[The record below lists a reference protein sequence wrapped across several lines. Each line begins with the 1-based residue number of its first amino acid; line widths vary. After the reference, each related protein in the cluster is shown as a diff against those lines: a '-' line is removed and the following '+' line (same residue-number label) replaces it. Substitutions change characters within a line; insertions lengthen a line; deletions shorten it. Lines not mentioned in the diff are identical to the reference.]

1 MFRKYQEFTMKLFFD
16 SGLNSASSDLSVAAG
31 LYILLFLAEVI
42 GSLACFIWI
51 CSDGFNHIT
60 IPWASL
66 HIVFWSTA
74 LLSIG
79 FKNKYNFSQRTNYD
93 SLSPEEKRY
102 IFKVSILLFIN
113 LMSCGI
119 MVVAL
124 PIMIIVGIC
133 NIIIDGISNCLFPDP
148 VKEKSSKELSSQFDT
163 ILK

>member
-1 MFRKYQEFTMKLFFD
+1 MFRKYQEFTMKFFFD

-31 LYILLFLAEVI
+31 LYILLFLAEVVR
-42 GSLACFIWI
+42 SLACFIWI

-74 LLSIG
+74 LLALG
-79 FKNKYNFSQRTNYD
+79 FKNKYNFSQKTKYAG
-93 SLSPEEKRY
+93 LSPEEKRY
-102 IFKVSILLFIN
+102 IFKVSILLFIH
-113 LMSCGI
+113 LTSCGI
-119 MVVAL
+119 MVIAL